1 MPAPVGGAPVTAP
14 VSGANTGWNPGEERL
29 VPRFAFAPAP
39 DGPVLPPRP
48 KTAAL
53 EILREHARRGRAA
66 GNHGD
71 LYDNRDRG
79 HSTLAPEAFPQL
91 AHVVY
96 GPAARAADLDYG
108 LADRLLFPA
117 PTLGNSSTA
126 ITAGALWRLSLI
138 HI

>member
-1 MPAPVGGAPVTAP
+1 M
-14 VSGANTGWNPGEERL
+14 
-29 VPRFAFAPAP
+29 PRFAFGPEP
-39 DGPVLPPRP
+39 DAPVLPPRP

-53 EILREHARRGRAA
+53 EILREHWQRGRAA

-79 HSTLAPEAFPQL
+79 HSSLDPAAHPQL

-108 LADRLLFPA
+108 LADRLLFEPRRSATPRRRSPPA
-117 PTLGNSSTA
+117 PS
-126 ITAGALWRLSLI
+126 GARCRGRR
-138 HI
+138 